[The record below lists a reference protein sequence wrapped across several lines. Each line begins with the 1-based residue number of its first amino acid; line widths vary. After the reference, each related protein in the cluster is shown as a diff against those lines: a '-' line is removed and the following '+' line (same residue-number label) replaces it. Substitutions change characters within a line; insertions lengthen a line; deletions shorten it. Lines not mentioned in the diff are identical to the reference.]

1 MYKQFTSEQQNVYEF
16 RAHKSYTLKNSDLA
30 RYQFLSASSNSTS
43 ASYYK
48 FARINFYLSGSDL
61 ASVNPKFNTYQTV
74 GNKLNNDKMFFNK
87 FYKTG
92 SFVSIPQS
100 QFGDRIKRSSFTLTD
115 NSTSATIKIID
126 DGNGNLYAPDAS
138 FSQSVSALSSSDNYV
153 GNIFYDIGVFTITE
167 TGSFNGSVNYSDV
180 TSGNYG
186 IKYKGTNIINTYEWT
201 CEALP
206 NELNNTENITAYH
219 TSGLGKLKDNLTSSI
234 FPTYITEIG
243 LYDDD
248 QSLVAYAKL
257 SKPVPKSVRLPMR
270 FFVRM
275 DH

>member
-1 MYKQFTSEQQNVYEF
+1 MF
-16 RAHKSYTLKNSDLA
+16 KNYIS
-30 RYQFLSASSNSTS
+30 
-43 ASYYK
+43 
-48 FARINFYLSGSDL
+48 
-61 ASVNPKFNTYQTV
+61 
-74 GNKLNNDKMFFNK
+74 
-87 FYKTG
+87 
-92 SFVSIPQS
+92 
-100 QFGDRIKRSSFTLTD
+100 
-115 NSTSATIKIID
+115 
-126 DGNGNLYAPDAS
+126 
-138 FSQSVSALSSSDNYV
+138 
-153 GNIFYDIGVFTITE
+153 
-167 TGSFNGSVNYSDV
+167 
-180 TSGNYG
+180 NYG

-206 NELNNTENITAYH
+206 NELNNTENITVYH

-248 QSLVAYAKL
+248 RSLVAYAKL